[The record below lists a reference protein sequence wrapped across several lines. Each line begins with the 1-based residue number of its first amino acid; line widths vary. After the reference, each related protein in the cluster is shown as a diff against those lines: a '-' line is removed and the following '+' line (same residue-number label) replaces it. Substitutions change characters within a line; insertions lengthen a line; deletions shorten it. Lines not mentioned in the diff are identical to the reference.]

1 MTLVKEADKFFYKAD
16 GFDEAVIGIAERCGD
31 LEQVIA
37 YDAEK
42 CIDILMAQGMD
53 EGDAIEF
60 FNFNVAG
67 AYVGPRTPVFIFK
80 HSLEDIESYYECV
93 ISVSLA
99 GARFKR
105 CCVGQDGQRLVSPV
119 VVPRSYTV

>member
-80 HSLEDIESYYECV
+80 NSLEDIESYYE
-93 ISVSLA
+93 
-99 GARFKR
+99 
-105 CCVGQDGQRLVSPV
+105 
-119 VVPRSYTV
+119 

>member
-16 GFDEAVIGIAERCGD
+16 GFDKAVIGIAERCGD

-67 AYVGPRTPVFIFK
+67 AYVGPRTTVFIFK
-80 HSLEDIESYYECV
+80 HSLEDIESYYE
-93 ISVSLA
+93 
-99 GARFKR
+99 
-105 CCVGQDGQRLVSPV
+105 
-119 VVPRSYTV
+119 

>member
-31 LEQVIA
+31 LDQVIA

-80 HSLEDIESYYECV
+80 HSLKDIESYYE
-93 ISVSLA
+93 
-99 GARFKR
+99 
-105 CCVGQDGQRLVSPV
+105 
-119 VVPRSYTV
+119 